1 MHALSQR
8 PDLRVSVQGFFLNYD
23 DPDHKLVW
31 SFPVRGVM
39 AYPSVVRRQVVTGPK
54 GTEVQMAIVCEA
66 PQPVCQTFA
75 GEFMKLNG
83 LMAER
88 LNAQAGGGAGAGA
101 GAGIRTRTRARA
113 TGESTVNGAE
123 SLVHTLL
130 ACGVDTCFANPGTS
144 EMHFVAAL
152 DRIPGM
158 RCILGLHETVV
169 TGAADGYARMQD
181 RAGLHAAALRARPRE
196 RAGKPAQ
203 RAAGSLA
210 DREHRGRPGHVITAR
225 SMRH

>member
-1 MHALSQR
+1 MRGMGFGVAALVCIPLMVKAAERRPTGSAAPGGQVGKPGAQAAAAPAAPVLPTHQVDEMGYPTVEATMHALSQR

-88 LNAQAGGGAGAGA
+88 LNAQAGAAPA
-101 GAGIRTRTRARA
+101 PA
-113 TGESTVNGAE
+113 
-123 SLVHTLL
+123 
-130 ACGVDTCFANPGTS
+130 PGPVS
-144 EMHFVAAL
+144 VPVPVPVP
-152 DRIPGM
+152 PGK
-158 RCILGLHETVV
+158 
-169 TGAADGYARMQD
+169 A
-181 RAGLHAAALRARPRE
+181 P
-196 RAGKPAQ
+196 
-203 RAAGSLA
+203 
-210 DREHRGRPGHVITAR
+210 
-225 SMRH
+225 